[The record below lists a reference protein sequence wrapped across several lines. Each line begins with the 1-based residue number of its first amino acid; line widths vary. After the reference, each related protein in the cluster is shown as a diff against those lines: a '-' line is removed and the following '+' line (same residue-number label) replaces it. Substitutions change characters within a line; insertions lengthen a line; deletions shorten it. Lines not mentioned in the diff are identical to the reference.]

1 MLTTIYDGVGCSMVK
16 RELESA
22 SDCHVENH
30 ASWVTAKE
38 LAGLVG
44 MPTTDRRTRDILD
57 ELASKVDGSK
67 RKRSGTKAFEYHVSI
82 LPKQLREQ
90 FINDPEMMLDK
101 YNKLGADIDS
111 SLGTNVSGTVIRNAL
126 GTHLPS
132 ETLDEISNVVTQSRC
147 FSVNDVV
154 NVSAC
159 IHDDDNISDDINST
173 VPVSGKW
180 LRNRNLKPSD
190 LAFYVQTGYSM
201 ANRINPNDIV
211 IVNTSDNRLVDG
223 SMVVFL
229 LDGYV
234 LVRYLQK
241 SLGGWT
247 LRCENP
253 TYQPVKLIFRDNN
266 SYKIL
271 GHVVRIISDV

>member
-1 MLTTIYDGVGCSMVK
+1 MVGCSVVK
-16 RELESA
+16 RELEAA

-30 ASWVTAKE
+30 TSWVTAKE

-90 FINDPEMMLDK
+90 FINAPEMMLDK
-101 YNKLGADIDS
+101 YNKLGADMDS
-111 SLGTNVSGTVIRNAL
+111 SLETHVSGTVICNAF

-132 ETLDEISNVVTQSRC
+132 ETLDEISNVGTQSRC

-159 IHDDDNISDDINST
+159 IHDDDNISDDINSA

-253 TYQPVKLIFRDNN
+253 TYQPVKLIFRENN
-266 SYKIL
+266 NYKIL